1 MKYCEEYAA
10 LLDLFVDGELPR
22 DEMERVRAHLADCPG
37 CRAYVDDAL
46 VIRAGFPD
54 VEDTPVP
61 EGFVEGVMDR
71 IRAAGAES
79 EKSEK
84 VVELKRRS
92 VRRWVGTAAALAAC
106 CALVVLV
113 QTGPGGAGGLKAA
126 TDTAA
131 PSGYNG
137 GEEAG
142 AAPQMADPAEPE
154 ETPQNYAP
162 RESTQLTTAGGA
174 QKSEEQQ
181 RSVPAAAP
189 SMEAAAEDSANAAA
203 AYEEIALC
211 LTAEEAGDLLDEFT
225 PEQEDGSERRYT
237 LNQEQYEALLE
248 ALGRWEKLPETPEM
262 SFQVVVTGP
271 IK

>member
-1 MKYCEEYAA
+1 MGISA
-10 LLDLFVDGELPR
+10 LLIFTVSTNFL
-22 DEMERVRAHLADCPG
+22 
-37 CRAYVDDAL
+37 
-46 VIRAGFPD
+46 I
-54 VEDTPVP
+54 
-61 EGFVEGVMDR
+61 
-71 IRAAGAES
+71 
-79 EKSEK
+79 
-84 VVELKRRS
+84 
-92 VRRWVGTAAALAAC
+92 WAALAAC

-113 QTGPGGAGGLKAA
+113 RTGPGGAGGLKAA

-131 PSGYNG
+131 PSGYDG

-181 RSVPAAAP
+181 RSVLAAAP

-271 IK
+271 FK

>member
-1 MKYCEEYAA
+1 MKYCEDYAA

-71 IRAAGAES
+71 IRAVGAE
-79 EKSEK
+79 SEK

-92 VRRWVGTAAALAAC
+92 ARRWVGTAAALAAC

-131 PSGYNG
+131 PSGYDG

-142 AAPQMADPAEPE
+142 VAPQMAAADAAEPE
-154 ETPQNYAP
+154 ESPQNYAS
-162 RESTQLTTAGGA
+162 RSTQLTTAGGA
-174 QKSEEQQ
+174 QKAEEQQ
-181 RSVPAAAP
+181 RSVLAAAP

-237 LNQEQYEALLE
+237 LSQEQYEALLE
-248 ALGRWEKLPETPEM
+248 ALGRWEKLPEAPEM
-262 SFQVVVTGP
+262 NFQVVVTGP
-271 IK
+271 FK